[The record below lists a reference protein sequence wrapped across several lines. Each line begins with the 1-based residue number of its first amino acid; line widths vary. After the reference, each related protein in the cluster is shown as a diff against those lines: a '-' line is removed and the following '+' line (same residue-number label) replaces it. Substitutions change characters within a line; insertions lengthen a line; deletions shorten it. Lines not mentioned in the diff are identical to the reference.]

1 MKRLFFI
8 LSISLTSLVYSQS
21 EIKPVCDLP
30 LPCHQVGIDGVKSDT
45 VTVVSDSITKP
56 QFIIKRSLVRREFII
71 GKTGSKKPVPTLYK
85 D

>member
-30 LPCHQVGIDGVKSDT
+30 LPCYQVGIDVKSDT
-45 VTVVSDSITKP
+45 VTLVSDSIKSIKRP
-56 QFIIKRSLVRREFII
+56 QFIIKKSLVRRELIL
-71 GKTGSKKPVPTLYK
+71 SKKPVPTLYK

>member
-30 LPCHQVGIDGVKSDT
+30 LPCYQVGIDVKSDT
-45 VTVVSDSITKP
+45 VVTVVSDSIKRP
-56 QFIIKRSLVRREFII
+56 QFIIKRSLVRREFIL
-71 GKTGSKKPVPTLYK
+71 SKKPVPTLYK

>member
-30 LPCHQVGIDGVKSDT
+30 LPCYQVGIDVKSDT
-45 VTVVSDSITKP
+45 VTLVSDSIKRP
-56 QFIIKRSLVRREFII
+56 QFIIKKSLVRREFIL
-71 GKTGSKKPVPTLYK
+71 SKKPVPTLYK

>member
-30 LPCHQVGIDGVKSDT
+30 LPCYQVGIDVKSDT
-45 VTVVSDSITKP
+45 VTLVSDSIKRP
-56 QFIIKRSLVRREFII
+56 QFIIKKSLVRRELIL
-71 GKTGSKKPVPTLYK
+71 SKKPVPTLYK